1 MRRLLPHPAIFDA
14 IPTMAKETLESLL
27 VKGQK
32 AIAQGRHDLA
42 RQCYH
47 HAMAARPDNPD
58 VHYGM
63 ATVCFMQGDLVG
75 AAEHFREVTR
85 LDPLRAG
92 GHINLGGVL
101 NRLGR
106 FEDAIASLRRGIQ
119 LDMNR
124 GEGYYNLGLVYRQMG
139 QLDLAIQAY
148 REAVRV
154 NPRMAD
160 AHVNIA
166 NIFMDKGHYAMAI
179 AHYKQALDLRPGW
192 EKAMQGLESAMNAQR
207 PQVQGEEAPAS
218 GRVAKEAAPLD
229 PERLIDSN
237 IHGELLRTLHR
248 TTVESEETARKVYDL
263 LMHQMDPSIKDL
275 SACLLYPDTPLSQL
289 TDRLKRF
296 DHASDILRELQQ
308 NLRTAIH
315 RVKLVGEQLLKS

>member
-1 MRRLLPHPAIFDA
+1 
-14 IPTMAKETLESLL
+14 MAKETLESLL
-27 VKGQK
+27 AKGQK

-47 HAMAARPDNPD
+47 HALVARPDNPE

-63 ATVCFMQGDLVG
+63 ATVCFLTGDLVG
-75 AAEHFREVTR
+75 ASEHFREVTR

-92 GHINLGGVL
+92 GHINLGAVL
-101 NRLGR
+101 NRLNR
-106 FEDAIASLRRGIQ
+106 YEDAIASLRRGIQ

-139 QLDLAIQAY
+139 QFDLAIQAY

-166 NIFMDKGHYAMAI
+166 NIFMEKTQYAMAI
-179 AHYKQALDLRPGW
+179 AHYKQALEIRPGW
-192 EKAMQGLESAMNAQR
+192 EKAMQGMDAAIEAQS
-207 PQVQGEEAPAS
+207 PQAKEEPVGGPGS
-218 GRVAKEAAPLD
+218 GRIAKEQPALD
-229 PERLIDSN
+229 PNRTIDPN
-237 IHGELLRTLHR
+237 VHGELLRTLHR

-263 LMHQMDPSIKDL
+263 LSNQMEPSIKDL

-289 TDRLKRF
+289 TERMQRF
-296 DHASDILRELQQ
+296 DHAYDILKEMQQ
-308 NLRTAIH
+308 NLRTAVQ
-315 RVKLVGEQLLKS
+315 RVRLVGEQLLKS